1 MASGDDDLPKRDDIH
16 NRRRKH
22 EVRVLAGASVKTE
35 DDKSDDDDQM
45 TDLGAHK
52 VDDKKVTESEGD
64 PENEVYKQAENLL
77 AAKRAAKSAAKA
89 ATHSR

>member
-1 MASGDDDLPKRDDIH
+1 MASGDDDLPKRDGIL
-16 NRRRKH
+16 NRRRQH

-35 DDKSDDDDQM
+35 DDKGDDDDQM

-52 VDDKKVTESEGD
+52 VDDKKVTESGGD
-64 PENEVYKQAENLL
+64 PENEVYKQAETLL